1 MLSLVVNPLSTL
13 FLNDW
18 NKSAAILILPFDT
31 FFAKFCILW
40 ILLDTAMT
48 GFIKLVKSLA
58 IKSPP
63 KCTILSSWG
72 LENFMLAYRPFVKS
86 FRIFETCLLD
96 NKSFSGKLQEFIRL
110 IMIRSYVSS

>member
-18 NKSAAILILPFDT
+18 NKSAAILILPYDT

-48 GFIKLVKSLA
+48 GFIKLVKSLG
-58 IKSPP
+58 IKSTP
-63 KCTILSSWG
+63 KCIILSSWG
-72 LENFMLAYRPFVKS
+72 LENFMLAYKPFVKS
-86 FRIFETCLLD
+86 FWIFETCLLD
-96 NKSFSGKLQEFIRL
+96 NKRFPGKLQEFIRL